1 MADSIIVLTTASTSK
16 TLLTVVFSVLI
27 YVAMVVQQ
35 NGEGSLCCYLTD
47 LISLVIIS
55 SVLLCPA

>member
-1 MADSIIVLTTASTSK
+1 MDSIIVLTASTSK

-47 LISLVIIS
+47 
-55 SVLLCPA
+55 